1 MAVKPRRFMPDFM
14 CRVAVGRLT
23 MSQVDPAVFA
33 ELPPEVAAELAA
45 ALPPSHAS
53 FFTEG
58 NVMPA
63 PSSPSASG
71 EDAVAAAQAVQRAQT
86 VAKVRLSTLFLSMM
100 INCSFTRI
108 WIASMQLL

>member
-1 MAVKPRRFMPDFM
+1 MRGFV

-58 NVMPA
+58 NIMPV

-71 EDAVAAAQAVQRAQT
+71 EDAAAAAQAAQKAQI
-86 VAKVRLSTLFLSMM
+86 VAKVRSSILSTP
-100 INCSFTRI
+100 CS
-108 WIASMQLL
+108 SQ

>member
-1 MAVKPRRFMPDFM
+1 M
-14 CRVAVGRLT
+14 GRLT

-58 NVMPA
+58 NIMPV
-63 PSSPSASG
+63 PSSPSPSG
-71 EDAVAAAQAVQRAQT
+71 EDAGAAAQADRRAQT
-86 VAKVRLSTLFLSMM
+86 VAKVPPSILCTPSSY
-100 INCSFTRI
+100 
-108 WIASMQLL
+108 Q

>member
-1 MAVKPRRFMPDFM
+1 MSSLM

-53 FFTEG
+53 FFTVG
-58 NVMPA
+58 NIMPV

-71 EDAVAAAQAVQRAQT
+71 DDAAAAAQADQRAQT
-86 VAKVRLSTLFLSMM
+86 VAKVPSSILCTP
-100 INCSFTRI
+100 CSC
-108 WIASMQLL
+108 Q